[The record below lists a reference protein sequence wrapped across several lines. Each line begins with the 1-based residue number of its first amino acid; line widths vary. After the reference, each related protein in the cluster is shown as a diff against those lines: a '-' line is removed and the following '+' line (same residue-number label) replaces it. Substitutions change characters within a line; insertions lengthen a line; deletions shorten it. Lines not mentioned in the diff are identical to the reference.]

1 MTSFSLVQLQKLSA
15 LKLTEGQTPSF
26 NISQNAQ
33 QPNSIF
39 QLAGFAYNQSN
50 ATTQSPFNFGGSNQI
65 NNQQQTNN
73 AGNSGIQEILSK
85 LLKTLGL
92 GKSNPAQDAST
103 DNNTVG
109 VDAPNNTNKAKN
121 GIQSGKDHFEKFG
134 KKEGRTFTNEA
145 DYLKNNPDV
154 DAAIMRGQAPPA
166 DLKDFNEEKY
176 LAANPDVAKA
186 VKEGTMASGLEH
198 YKQFGTNEG
207 RFTSPEEAQEYL
219 QKAKDKNKTS
229 EPTIT
234 SNNHK
239 SKSAAATK
247 TTSVSL
253 LAMATIKQEET
264 DFKHKKY

>member
-15 LKLTEGQTPSF
+15 LKSPEGQNQSF
-26 NISQNAQ
+26 NISQNKQ

-39 QLAGFAYNQSN
+39 QAVGFNYNQSN
-50 ATTQSPFNFGGSNQI
+50 ATQNPFNFGDADPMNS
-65 NNQQQTNN
+65 QQQTNKTGGSN
-73 AGNSGIQEILSK
+73 IQEMLSK
-85 LLKTLGL
+85 LLQSLGL
-92 GKSNPAQDAST
+92 GKSNATQDTST
-103 DNNTVG
+103 ENNTVG
-109 VDAPNNTNKAKN
+109 VDAANKTNSNDKTTDNKNTEKK

-154 DAAIMRGQAPPA
+154 DAAIMRGQDPPA

-207 RFTSPEEAQEYL
+207 RYTSPEEAQKYL
-219 QKAKDKNKTS
+219 QKAKDKNNTS
-229 EPTIT
+229 ESDT
-234 SNNHK
+234 
-239 SKSAAATK
+239 

-253 LAMATIKQEET
+253 LAITAIKQEDT

>member
-15 LKLTEGQTPSF
+15 LKSTEGQTPSF
-26 NISQNAQ
+26 NISQNKQ

-39 QLAGFAYNQSN
+39 QAVGFNYNQSN
-50 ATTQSPFNFGGSNQI
+50 ATQNPFNFGDADPMNS
-65 NNQQQTNN
+65 QQQTNQTGGSN
-73 AGNSGIQEILSK
+73 IQEMLSK
-85 LLKTLGL
+85 LLQSLGL
-92 GKSNPAQDAST
+92 GKSNAVQDTST
-103 DNNTVG
+103 KNNTVG
-109 VDAPNNTNKAKN
+109 VDAADNKNTEKK
-121 GIQSGKDHFEKFG
+121 GIQSAKDHFERFG

-154 DAAIMRGQAPPA
+154 DAAIMRGQDPPA

-207 RFTSPEEAQEYL
+207 RYTSPEEAQKYL
-219 QKAKDKNKTS
+219 QKAKDKNKTG
-229 EPTIT
+229 EPTT
-234 SNNHK
+234 VNTDK
-239 SKSAAATK
+239 TTTAK
-247 TTSVSL
+247 TTSISL
-253 LAMATIKQEET
+253 LAITATKQEET